1 MGLNS
6 KHMADDI
13 MNTNMDDKSTEPA
26 LDAEELVTAVADVA
40 ETSGRAKK
48 TFSFVGKER
57 GRGGRGSR
65 GRKERTRSDLA
76 QSMVSLRRVA
86 RVVAGGRRFSF
97 SAVLVAGD
105 RNGKVGVGVGKAGD
119 TSLAIEKALKQA
131 KKNMISVTFSKG
143 KSIRHETKAKYS
155 SAIVYIKPAPGR
167 GMVAGS
173 SARTVLDIAGLTDV
187 SAKVLSGSKNKLNIA
202 RATIRALSLLSKQNQ
217 KDANT

>member
-1 MGLNS
+1 
-6 KHMADDI
+6 MADDI

-26 LDAEELVTAVADVA
+26 LDPEELVTAVADVA

-97 SAVLVAGD
+97 SALLVAGD
-105 RNGKVGVGVGKAGD
+105 RNGKVGAGVGKAGD

-131 KKNMISVTFSKG
+131 KRSMLTLTLSKN
-143 KSIRHETKAKYS
+143 KSIPHETEAKYS
-155 SAIVYIKPAPGR
+155 SAVVHLRPSPGR

-173 SARTVLDIAGLTDV
+173 G
-187 SAKVLSGSKNKLNIA
+187 
-202 RATIRALSLLSKQNQ
+202 
-217 KDANT
+217 